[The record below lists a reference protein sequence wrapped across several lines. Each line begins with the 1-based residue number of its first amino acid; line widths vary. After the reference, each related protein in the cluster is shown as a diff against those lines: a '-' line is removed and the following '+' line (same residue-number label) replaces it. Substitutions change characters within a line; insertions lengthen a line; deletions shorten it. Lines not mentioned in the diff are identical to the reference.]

1 MKRYYAETA
10 LLLITV
16 IWGGT
21 FAIVKNA
28 LSDISPSLFIGLRFS
43 IASLI
48 LLPFVFSQLKKINK
62 ETWIAG
68 SILAIFFFLGFQ
80 FQTIGLNYTTATKSG
95 FITGTFVVII
105 PLLQTLIEKRKPRLH
120 NIVGVI
126 LVFIGLIFLSSR
138 GENIVHFFEEFGSDL
153 NIGDLLTFMCA
164 IVFAFQIVY
173 VDIFTKK
180 YPYMPMVFI
189 QLFLSAIGGML
200 ATLLLPSF
208 GLEQT
213 KFTLNFN
220 IINAILY
227 TAIFAS
233 IVAISIQLK
242 YQKIVSPTKAGII
255 YSFEPIMAAFI
266 AYLLLSERITNFGLI
281 GGAFIFAGLIISE
294 IFSNKDE

>member
-1 MKRYYAETA
+1 
-10 LLLITV
+10 
-16 IWGGT
+16 
-21 FAIVKNA
+21 
-28 LSDISPSLFIGLRFS
+28 
-43 IASLI
+43 
-48 LLPFVFSQLKKINK
+48 
-62 ETWIAG
+62 
-68 SILAIFFFLGFQ
+68 
-80 FQTIGLNYTTATKSG
+80 
-95 FITGTFVVII
+95 
-105 PLLQTLIEKRKPRLH
+105 
-120 NIVGVI
+120 
-126 LVFIGLIFLSSR
+126 
-138 GENIVHFFEEFGSDL
+138 
-153 NIGDLLTFMCA
+153 
-164 IVFAFQIVY
+164 
-173 VDIFTKK
+173 
-180 YPYMPMVFI
+180 
-189 QLFLSAIGGML
+189 ML